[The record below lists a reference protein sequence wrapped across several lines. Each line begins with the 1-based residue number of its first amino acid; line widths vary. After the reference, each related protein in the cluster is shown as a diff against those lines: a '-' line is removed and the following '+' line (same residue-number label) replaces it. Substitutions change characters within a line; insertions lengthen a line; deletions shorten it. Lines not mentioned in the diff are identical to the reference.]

1 MVYFFFTMPFSAANH
16 GEAGFSWLAERIVAE
31 ASSDKA
37 LEALTPS
44 GYFAGLAS

>member
-1 MVYFFFTMPFSAANH
+1 LFLTRPFSAAN
-16 GEAGFSWLAERIVAE
+16 GGVAGFLRLAERIIAE

-37 LEALTPS
+37 LEAMIPS